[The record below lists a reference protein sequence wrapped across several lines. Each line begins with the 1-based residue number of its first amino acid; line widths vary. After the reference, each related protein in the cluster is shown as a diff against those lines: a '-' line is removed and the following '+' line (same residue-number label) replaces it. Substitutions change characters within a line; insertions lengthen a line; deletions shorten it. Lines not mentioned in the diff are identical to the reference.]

1 MRKADLMTALS
12 EPAAD
17 VPVAAVLERVFES
30 VGGSGH
36 ARLFAWRAL
45 SLEAP
50 LPEHSEQE
58 LFRGL
63 IDRLD
68 LWRARLARER
78 GDDPPGRR
86 DASFFVR
93 LVGAALLGEA
103 MLGPILDLRAELDG
117 ECDAQAGFRRWLA
130 EKLGSLVEGS

>member
-1 MRKADLMTALS
+1 MAALA

-17 VPVAAVLERVFES
+17 VSVATVLGHVLET
-30 VGGSGH
+30 VGGAGH
-36 ARLFAWRAL
+36 ARLFAWRSL

-68 LWRARLARER
+68 QWRTRLARER
-78 GDDPPGRR
+78 GSDPPDRR
-86 DASFFVR
+86 EASFLVR

-103 MLGPILDLRAELDG
+103 ILGPILDLRAELDG
-117 ECDAQAGFRRWLA
+117 EHDAQAGFRRWLA
-130 EKLGSLVEGS
+130 ENLADLVETS